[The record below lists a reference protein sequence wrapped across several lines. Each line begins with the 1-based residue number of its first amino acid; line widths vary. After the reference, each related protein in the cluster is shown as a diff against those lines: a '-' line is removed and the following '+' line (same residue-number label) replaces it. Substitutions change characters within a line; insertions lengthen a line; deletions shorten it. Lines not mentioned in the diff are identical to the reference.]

1 MSSDVAELTMPVVE
15 YGKDDEDELLNQP
28 MKKYRHEASEDTD
41 AYSVVVTVPSNALQ
55 CFIFLCRR
63 VEDKMF
69 LFRHRRLS
77 L

>member
-28 MKKYRHEASEDTD
+28 MKKYHHEASEDAD

-55 CFIFLCRR
+55 CFIFLCRQ
-63 VEDKMF
+63 VED
-69 LFRHRRLS
+69 
-77 L
+77 